1 MAVRIRTM
9 RAGDLA
15 AVVAI
20 ERRITGSR
28 RTSSLGRKLRTTL
41 RERESIC
48 LVAQIGGEVAGFLV
62 GDIRPWEFGEDRPVA
77 WVKVVGVDPRR
88 QGGGI
93 GSGLGRRF
101 LAVAKARGARRV
113 RTLVG
118 WDAGDVV
125 AYFRSLGFDRTG
137 PIVLERRV

>member
-1 MAVRIRTM
+1 MAARIRKM

-28 RTSSLGRKLRTTL
+28 RTSSLGRQLRTTL
-41 RERESIC
+41 REPESIC

-62 GDIRPWEFGEDRPVA
+62 GDIRPWEFGQDRPVA
-77 WVKVVGVDPRR
+77 WVKVVGVNPKY
-88 QGGGI
+88 QGAGI
-93 GSGLGRRF
+93 GGELGRKF
-101 LAVAKARGARRV
+101 LAEARTRGARRV
-113 RTLVG
+113 KTLVD

-125 AYFRSLGFDRTG
+125 AYFRSLGFDRAG